1 MDLSTLSNEEL
12 QQLANMGN
20 FQAMAELAER
30 RISGIDTYDSN
41 QRYSDEKIQE
51 DSFITTPHIP
61 GQEPPAGTRYED
73 FNQERVMGSPRIEDT
88 GVGQLYAGQD
98 TIDDDKAW
106 SYANW
111 GKDPI
116 QPAENQG
123 GVNNFWETIKSFSPV
138 GNLLD
143 FIGNQFEYRPAQR
156 GVYGYSAAELDKM
169 NARGGWYS
177 EPARAARRWEKRQSN
192 ILSRAAQGKR
202 VGNVD
207 KLLGSHGYTS
217 DGQGGISYTGPSPTQ
232 SQRDAGAT
240 TRQDSGWD
248 RSPFGQGGIVS
259 LKQD

>member
-41 QRYSDEKIQE
+41 QRYSDEKIKE
-51 DSFITTPHIP
+51 GSFLEPEIP
-61 GQEPPAGTRYED
+61 GNEEPRGTRYDE
-73 FNQERVMGSPRIEDT
+73 FNQDRVMGVPRIEDT

-98 TIDDDKAW
+98 TIDDDKAR

-177 EPARAARRWEKRQSN
+177 EPMRAARRWEGRQSN
-192 ILSRAAQGKR
+192 ILNRAAQGKK

-207 KLLGSHGYTS
+207 KLLGDYGYTS
-217 DGQGGISYTGPSPTQ
+217 DGQGGISYSGPPSTQ
-232 SQRDAGAT
+232 SQREAGAT

-248 RSPFGQGGIVS
+248 RSPFSQGGIAS
-259 LKQD
+259 LKRD

>member
-12 QQLANMGN
+12 QQLANRGD
-20 FQAMAELAER
+20 FQAMVELAER
-30 RISGIDTYDSN
+30 RISGIDTHDSN
-41 QRYSDEKIQE
+41 QRYSDEKIKE
-51 DSFITTPHIP
+51 GSFLEPEIP
-61 GQEPPAGTRYED
+61 GNEEPRGTRYDE
-73 FNQERVMGSPRIEDT
+73 FNQDRVMGVPRIEDT

-177 EPARAARRWEKRQSN
+177 EPMRAARRWEGRQSN
-192 ILSRAAQGKR
+192 ILNRAAQGKK

-207 KLLGSHGYTS
+207 KLLGDYGYTS
-217 DGQGGISYTGPSPTQ
+217 DGQGGISYSGPPSTQ
-232 SQRDAGAT
+232 SQREAGAT

-248 RSPFGQGGIVS
+248 RSPFSQGGIVS
-259 LKQD
+259 LKRD